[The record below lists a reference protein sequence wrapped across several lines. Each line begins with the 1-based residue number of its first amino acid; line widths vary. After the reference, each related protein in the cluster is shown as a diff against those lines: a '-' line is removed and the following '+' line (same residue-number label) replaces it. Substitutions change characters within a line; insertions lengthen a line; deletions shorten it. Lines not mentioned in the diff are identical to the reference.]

1 MVGQEELIG
10 GMEEDSRAGMC
21 QTKIGVQSKE
31 AGTYRGTTQ
40 CFVDFVHHA
49 REGVKIR
56 SSLSGLLELA
66 LKKGKDIVEGEAA
79 LAGGAHV
86 TAHAVESAEALPLHD
101 ASALRL
107 TGSALCSSK
116 VECGIGGG
124 GCGRSPSGE
133 TNHGRIGLMLP
144 CAGCGLR
151 ILLRDDAD
159 DACGDLVVDD
169 RLVVFTHDIN
179 AEFLGRRQMGGD
191 GRQNEGKRDAPRYR
205 LS

>member
-1 MVGQEELIG
+1 M
-10 GMEEDSRAGMC
+10 
-21 QTKIGVQSKE
+21 
-31 AGTYRGTTQ
+31 
-40 CFVDFVHHA
+40 DFVHHA

-56 SSLSGLLELA
+56 SSLSGLLELV
-66 LKKGKDIVEGEAA
+66 LKAGKDIVEGEAA

-86 TAHAVESAEALPLHD
+86 TAHAVESAEALLSHD

-124 GCGRSPSGE
+124 GCSGSPSGE
-133 TNHGRIGLMLP
+133 TDHGRTGPTLF

-159 DACGDLVVDD
+159 DTFGDLVVDD
-169 RLVVFTHDIN
+169 CLVVFTHDIN
-179 AEFLGRRQMGGD
+179 AKFLGRRRMGGD
-191 GRQNEGKRDAPRYR
+191 GRRDKGKRDAPRYC